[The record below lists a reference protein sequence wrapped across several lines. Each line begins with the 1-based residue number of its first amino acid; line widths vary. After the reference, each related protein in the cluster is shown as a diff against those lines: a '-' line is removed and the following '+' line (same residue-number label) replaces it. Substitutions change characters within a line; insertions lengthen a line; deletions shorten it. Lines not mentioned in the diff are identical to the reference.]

1 MNGNAPISLGKDGLK
16 LCVEET
22 RRFDRLIRESYEQ
35 IGLDVY
41 GVKHTPGIA
50 VFTYG
55 SPGRRELIGGDS
67 DADIFLIERKRTEKS
82 QELRKRLKEKWETFG
97 FSKVDLPTW
106 GTYDE
111 IETYLEKSLVE
122 GNQVLETRYLTGDS
136 LVAQEVLDKKKRFD
150 SIERGLE
157 NIVFNKLYFNQY
169 FRQRVR
175 DGALNLK
182 YCHGGSRD
190 FLFVYWHDR
199 LDRMLNKDSED
210 PSYTP
215 RIESGLNRLV
225 SQGKIEKKELESLIE
240 AINFS
245 TELRSDVL
253 AINKNGPDRGL
264 TFLDSSTLEKLH
276 STGYPEPETIR
287 SYFEE
292 YRMRIENLS
301 KLVWE
306 ETIKK
311 AGALRGNL
319 WEKQFKD
326 AYLIDTD
333 EGKRKKIPSDD
344 PLLSTALIWGA
355 SEAGQ
360 KELFNFLANKHRE
373 SENWSVIGSI
383 VCSPLCN
390 ENLLYHFGTGQLKE
404 KGYGYLLRVVAR
416 NKNVGKETLKS
427 IAEDSK
433 LEKRYT
439 EVAQVALVK
448 GNKEANNQI

>member
-1 MNGNAPISLGKDGLK
+1 MNGNSPISLGKNGLK

-22 RRFDRLIRESYEQ
+22 RKFDKLIRESYEQ
-35 IGLDVY
+35 IGLGVY
-41 GVKHTPGIA
+41 GVKQTPGIA
-50 VFTYG
+50 VFAYG

-67 DADIFLIERKRTEKS
+67 DADIFLIEKERTEKS
-82 QELRKRLKEKWETFG
+82 QELRKRLKERWETFG

-106 GTYDE
+106 GTYEE

-199 LDRMLNKDSED
+199 LDRMLNRDSDD

-225 SQGKIEKKELESLIE
+225 SQGKIEKKELEDLIE

-253 AINKNGPDRGL
+253 AINKNGSDRGL

-276 STGYPEPETIR
+276 SIGYPEPETIR

-311 AGALRGNL
+311 AGTLRENL
-319 WEKQFKD
+319 WERQFRD
-326 AYLIDTD
+326 AYLINTN
-333 EGKRKKIPSDD
+333 EENRKKIPSDD

-373 SENWSVIGSI
+373 SQNWSVIGSI
-383 VCSPLCN
+383 VCSPLCS
-390 ENLLYHFGTGQLKE
+390 EKLLYHFGTGQLKE

-416 NKNVGKETLKS
+416 NKNVSKETLIS
-427 IAEDSK
+427 IAEDPK

-439 EVAQVALVK
+439 EVAQVALIK